1 MARKANGAGTAAPPP
16 LKWNT
21 TKLTSSYANF
31 CNANSTR
38 EEVVLN
44 FGVNKNWERGVG
56 TGGVEIDLN
65 HRIVLS
71 PFAAKRLTHGTPAA
85 AHEGVRGAL
94 RGARRVGI
102 RSRPCAIAFAVAC
115 LSGCGTK
122 SADLNAFLGPPP
134 GTVYVYKRIG
144 EIHQRVT
151 YVEGIS
157 TPGPAS
163 VLVRM
168 QTRDAT
174 DRPEQVRV
182 LGAATQSEFAV
193 QGGALVERHLGR
205 IVLKVPSRGTV
216 SWKDTVDNVPGPPEA
231 PRFHCSATAPVS
243 KEILGKERLTVEATC
258 ELDVGKGTTLR
269 EVTLYAAGIGMA
281 AQTESVI
288 DSAAPPGGQVPL
300 HLELIA
306 MQAVK

>member
-122 SADLNAFLGPPP
+122 SAELNAFLGPPP

-151 YVEGIS
+151 CVEGIS

-193 QGGALVERHLGR
+193 QGGALVERHLGAHR
-205 IVLKVPSRGTV
+205 SEGPLEGNGELEGHRRQRPRAAGGAAVPLLRDRARLERDSGQGASDRGG
-216 SWKDTVDNVPGPPEA
+216 DLRAGRRQGHDA
-231 PRFHCSATAPVS
+231 PRSHTLCGRYRDGGADGVGHRFGGAPLADRFPFTS
-243 KEILGKERLTVEATC
+243 
-258 ELDVGKGTTLR
+258 
-269 EVTLYAAGIGMA
+269 
-281 AQTESVI
+281 S
-288 DSAAPPGGQVPL
+288 
-300 HLELIA
+300 
-306 MQAVK
+306 